1 MDSEGNRLTYRMK
14 QTAAKVVPRVENS
27 ENCARSGPLVHLS
40 AKLVLQG
47 RMWAGERTAF
57 LSLMNVPKFLFC
69 GELHSFRAEMP
80 TSTIPSKSLL
90 VVSPSSSSASA
101 NIESQVL
108 PPSVAGYHSYL
119 KAVHSYLHQQE
130 SHQSLILE
138 QP

>member
-108 PPSVAGYHSYL
+108 PRLLRAIIR
-119 KAVHSYLHQQE
+119 
-130 SHQSLILE
+130 ILR
-138 QP
+138 QFTVTCINRKVISPLFLNNL